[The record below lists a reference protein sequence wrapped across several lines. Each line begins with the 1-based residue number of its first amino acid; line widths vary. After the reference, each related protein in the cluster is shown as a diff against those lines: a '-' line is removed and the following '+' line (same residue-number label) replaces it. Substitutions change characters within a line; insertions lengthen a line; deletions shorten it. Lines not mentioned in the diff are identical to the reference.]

1 MRSAWFE
8 HVRKTREKES
18 RGKKNKM
25 SHRDA
30 MKSASV
36 TWAAVKAKLERS
48 AVRAK
53 RKAER
58 DKKKDVKKVL
68 RNIEEEPKSK

>member
-18 RGKKNKM
+18 RGKKNKI

-30 MKSASV
+30 MKCASV

-58 DKKKDVKKVL
+58 EKKRDVKKVL
-68 RNIEEEPKSK
+68 KNIEEEAKSK

>member
-1 MRSAWFE
+1 
-8 HVRKTREKES
+8 
-18 RGKKNKM
+18 
-25 SHRDA
+25 
-30 MKSASV
+30 MKCASV

-58 DKKKDVKKVL
+58 EKKRDVKKVL
-68 RNIEEEPKSK
+68 KNIEEEAKSK